1 MSITDLSATQLSVAI
16 HQRHMSCVEVMQA
29 YLQQIA
35 ELNPIFNA
43 IVAMGDEQQLIDQA
57 LRADDALMRG
67 EYWGWMHGM
76 PHAVKDLAN
85 VKGFETCMGSPILSG
100 AIAQSD
106 DMHIARIRNQG
117 AIFIGKT
124 NVPEF
129 GLGSHTFN
137 PVFGTT
143 RCGLNAEL
151 SAGGSSGGAASALA
165 TRMLPVADGSDMMGS
180 LRNPAAFN
188 NVVGFRPSAGR
199 VPRTPSK
206 GMFDSDMVT
215 AGPMGRN
222 VEDTVRL
229 LLTMAGFDQTDPISL
244 KKPLP
249 SYHVFKQGV
258 LPGLRIGW
266 LGDFNGYLAM
276 EAGILS
282 LCEVKLAAL
291 SELGANVEPCTPDFD
306 MNQLWQAW
314 VTLRQHTMAGMQE
327 YLLDPK
333 DRDRLR
339 DDVVWEIE
347 NGVALSAKQVN
358 DAEDVRNSWRHCLA
372 SQFQRYDLLALPAA
386 QVFPFKTDID
396 WPGTIN
402 GRSMDT
408 YHRWMEVSIAATLS
422 GFPVVSLP
430 SGFDDTG
437 RPAGLQFIGA
447 MAKDQEVLEF
457 AMAYEACT

>member
-1 MSITDLSATQLSVAI
+1 MSITNLTATQLSVAI
-16 HQRHMSCVEVMQA
+16 QQRQLRCVEVMQS
-29 YLQQIA
+29 YLGRIA
-35 ELNPIFNA
+35 ELNPVYNA
-43 IVAMGDEQQLIDQA
+43 IVSMADEQCLIEQA
-57 LRADDALMRG
+57 ERADDALSRG
-67 EYWGWMHGM
+67 AYWGWMHGM
-76 PHAVKDLAN
+76 PYAVKDLAN
-85 VKGFETCMGSPILSG
+85 VKGFETSMGSPIMSG
-100 AIAQSD
+100 VIAQSD
-106 DMHIARIRNQG
+106 DIHIARIRNQG

-151 SAGGSSGGAASALA
+151 SAGGSSGGAGSALA

-188 NVVGFRPSAGR
+188 DVIGFRPSVGR
-199 VPRTPSK
+199 VPRTSSK

-229 LLTMAGFDQTDPISL
+229 MLTMAGFDQTDPMSL
-244 KKPLP
+244 QESLP
-249 SYHVFKQGV
+249 SYNEFEPRQ
-258 LPGLRIGW
+258 LQGLRIGW
-266 LGDFNGYLAM
+266 LGDFNGHLAM
-276 EAGILS
+276 EAGILT
-282 LCEVKLAAL
+282 LCESKLAAL
-291 SELGANVEPCTPDFD
+291 IEQGANVEPSLPDFD
-306 MNQLWQAW
+306 MQHLWRAW

-327 YLLDPK
+327 YLREPK
-333 DRDRLR
+333 DRDRLS

-347 NGVALSAKQVN
+347 NGVNVSSTQVN
-358 DAEDVRNSWRHCLA
+358 EAEAVRNSWRRCLA
-372 SQFQRYDLLALPAA
+372 SVFQHYDLLALPAA
-386 QVFPFKTDID
+386 QVFPFKADID
-396 WPGTIN
+396 WPRAIN
-402 GRSMDT
+402 DRKMDT

-430 SGFDDTG
+430 AGFDDTG

-447 MAKDQEVLEF
+447 MAKDKEVMEF
-457 AMAYEACT
+457 AMAYEACI

>member
-1 MSITDLSATQLSVAI
+1 
-16 HQRHMSCVEVMQA
+16 MSCVEVMQA

-43 IVAMGDEQQLIDQA
+43 IVAMGDEQQLVDQA
-57 LRADDALMRG
+57 AQADDALMRG

-100 AIAQSD
+100 TIAQSD
-106 DMHIARIRNQG
+106 DVHIARIRNQG

-137 PVFGTT
+137 PVYGAT

-188 NVVGFRPSAGR
+188 NVIGFRPSAGR

-206 GMFDSDMVT
+206 GMFESDMVT

-244 KKPLP
+244 QESLP
-249 SYHVFKQGV
+249 SYDAFEPREFQ
-258 LPGLRIGW
+258 GLRIGW
-266 LGDFNGYLAM
+266 LGDFNGHLAL
-276 EAGILS
+276 ESGILS
-282 LCEVKLAAL
+282 LCETRLAAL

-314 VTLRQHTMAGMQE
+314 VTLRQHTMAGMQD
-327 YLLDPK
+327 YLLDSK

-339 DDVVWEIE
+339 DEVVWEIE
-347 NGVALSAKQVN
+347 NGIKLSAQQLN
-358 DAEDVRNSWRHCLA
+358 HAAEVRNSWQHCLA
-372 SQFQRYDLLALPAA
+372 LVFQHYDLLALPSA

-396 WPGTIN
+396 WPRSIN
-402 GRSMDT
+402 GRTMDT

-430 SGFDDTG
+430 AGFNDAG
-437 RPAGLQFIGA
+437 LPAGLQFIGGQA
-447 MAKDQEVLEF
+447 QDKEVLEF
-457 AMAYEACT
+457 ALAYEACT